1 MGETNDRKN
10 GVLIIIPSQVHSTN
24 IECKLYS
31 GFIRD
36 LHLWGSLTMIQ
47 VENKA

>member
-1 MGETNDRKN
+1 MGETNYRKK

-24 IECKLYS
+24 LECKFYL

-36 LHLWGSLTMIQ
+36 LYL
-47 VENKA
+47 

>member
-10 GVLIIIPSQVHSTN
+10 SVLIIIPSQVHSTN
-24 IECKLYS
+24 LECKFYL

-36 LHLWGSLTMIQ
+36 LYL
-47 VENKA
+47 